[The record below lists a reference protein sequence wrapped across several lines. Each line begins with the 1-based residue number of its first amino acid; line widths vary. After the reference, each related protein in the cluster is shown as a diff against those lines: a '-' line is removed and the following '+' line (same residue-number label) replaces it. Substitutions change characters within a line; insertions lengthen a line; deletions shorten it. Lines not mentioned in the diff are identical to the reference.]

1 MARPAKRKLR
11 THIALRSLGQWSRSE
26 APAAACALPGAG
38 SSDSLDGGSG
48 WDGMRNLGHLVHHLG
63 QVSELIG
70 GDRS

>member
-38 SSDSLDGGSG
+38 
-48 WDGMRNLGHLVHHLG
+48 
-63 QVSELIG
+63 
-70 GDRS
+70 